1 MLDRLLANNRKW
13 SSGISERDPTFFERL
28 SHQQRPEYL
37 WIGCSDSRVPANEIV
52 GLDPGEVFVHRNI
65 ANLVH
70 TVDLNC
76 SAVLHFAINE
86 LNISKILLC
95 GHYGCSGV
103 RAALTRSAS
112 GISEHWLGP
121 LQDTIAEHRGELDG
135 IEGEQGRHDRLCELN
150 VERQVHNLAHSPIVQ
165 KAWSSGKDVTIHG
178 VIYGLRDGLLRD
190 LEIMVDGPPSP

>member
-1 MLDRLLANNRKW
+1 MVKKLLENNKIW
-13 SSGISERDPTFFERL
+13 SSRVSERDPTFFERL

-86 LNISKILLC
+86 LNISKVVLC

-103 RAALTRSAS
+103 RAALTHSAT

-121 LQDTIAEHRGELDG
+121 LQDTIADHHEELDG
-135 IEGEQGRHDRLCELN
+135 IESEQARLDRLCELN
-150 VERQVHNLAHSPIVQ
+150 VQQQVHNLAHSPIVL
-165 KAWSSGKDVTIHG
+165 KAWESGKNVVIHG
-178 VIYGLRDGLLRD
+178 LIYGLRDGLLRN
-190 LEIMVDGPPSP
+190 LEIAVDRPS